1 MHGFLGFFY
10 CFTAHIP
17 TLAINTLI
25 LELETLVT
33 YQCSAEIYTA
43 REPEL
48 GRVLKLELWIIEP
61 HTKWFGISVD
71 IFNLILN
78 SEYSWGPQVIF

>member
-48 GRVLKLELWIIEP
+48 GRVLK
-61 HTKWFGISVD
+61 
-71 IFNLILN
+71 
-78 SEYSWGPQVIF
+78 